1 MPASLPPSHIPAV
14 AGIGL
19 RTPHVAE
26 LTARRPTAGWLE
38 VHAENYMNRG
48 PGAAALEKLAGYY
61 PLSVHGVGLSLGSA
75 RGIDRDHL
83 FRLKDVCDRFEPKLV
98 SEHMA

>member
-1 MPASLPPSHIPAV
+1 MPAPLPPSPLPAV

-19 RTPHVAE
+19 RSPHVAE
-26 LTARRPTAGWLE
+26 LLERRPTVGWLE

-48 PGAAALEKLAGYY
+48 PGGVALEKLAGHY
-61 PLSVHGVGLSLGSA
+61 PISVHGVGLSLGTA

-83 FRLKDVCDRFEPKLV
+83 SRLRDVCDRFEPRMV
-98 SEHMA
+98 SEHM